1 VAARVAPATR
11 LDEDSARMV
20 IVTLIVKRLGTAVV
34 TLLVV
39 SAIVFFFTSVLPGD
53 IAERVLGHESTPQQ
67 REIFRERLHL
77 NRPVYDRYGSWIG
90 GVLHGN
96 LGRSLVNDETVS
108 ANIGSAARNTLFLS
122 VFAFLLYVPVTL
134 VLATLGAVF
143 RGKPVDSAISVITLV
158 GLSIPDFVL
167 GTLLIFVFAVKLS
180 VVPAL
185 SIVNP
190 GDSLFARLD
199 ATVLPAV
206 TLMVAMAV
214 YAIRML
220 RDNLIDVLDSEY
232 VRMATLKGVPRW
244 RVVCRHA
251 LPNAV
256 GPALNVTALNLTYLI
271 GGVVVVETV
280 FSYPGLGKMLVDA
293 ISVRDVPVV
302 EAIALLA
309 AAVYI
314 LANLVADV
322 LALLANPRLRTT

>member
-1 VAARVAPATR
+1 LILR
-11 LDEDSARMV
+11 LIAQ
-20 IVTLIVKRLGTAVV
+20 RLALAVL

-39 SAIVFFFTSVLPGD
+39 SVLVYFFTSVLPGD
-53 IAERVLGHESTPQQ
+53 IAERVLGRESSAEQ
-67 REIFRERLHL
+67 RQIFRDRLHL
-77 NRPVYDRYGSWIG
+77 DDPVWKRYGVWIG
-90 GVLHGN
+90 DVARGD
-96 LGRSLVNDETVS
+96 LGRSLVNNETVTATIGTS
-108 ANIGSAARNTLFLS
+108 AKNTLFLS
-122 VFAFLLYVPVTL
+122 VFAFLLYIPVTL
-134 VLATLGAVF
+134 VLATIAALT
-143 RGKPVDSAISVITLV
+143 RGKPSDAGISIATLV
-158 GLSIPDFVL
+158 GLSLPEFVL
-167 GTLLIFVFAVKLS
+167 GTLLIYVFAVQLS
-180 VVPAL
+180 LAPAL

-190 GDSLFARLD
+190 GDSLPTRLH

-232 VRMATLKGVPRW
+232 VRMATLKGVPRR
-244 RVVCRHA
+244 RVVWRHA

-280 FSYPGLGKMLVDA
+280 FSYPGLGKLLVDS

-314 LANLVADV
+314 IANLVADV
-322 LALLANPRLRTT
+322 LALLLNPRLRTA

>member
-1 VAARVAPATR
+1 MILR
-11 LDEDSARMV
+11 
-20 IVTLIVKRLGTAVV
+20 LIVQRLTLAVG

-53 IAERVLGHESTPQQ
+53 IAERVLGRESSAEQ
-67 REIFRERLHL
+67 RQIFRKHL
-77 NRPVYDRYGSWIG
+77 NLDEPVWKRYGVWIG
-90 GVLHGN
+90 DVARGD
-96 LGRSLVNDETVS
+96 LGRSLVNNETVT
-108 ANIGSAARNTLFLS
+108 ATIGSSAKNTLFLS
-122 VFAFLLYVPVTL
+122 VFAFVLYFPVTL
-134 VLATLGAVF
+134 ILATLAALF
-143 RGKPVDSAISVITLV
+143 KGKLADSLISVVTLV
-158 GLSIPDFVL
+158 GLSLPEFVL
-167 GTLLIFVFAVKLS
+167 GTLLIFGFSVQLS
-180 VVPAL
+180 VAPAL

-190 GDSLFARLD
+190 GDGLFTRLH

-244 RVVCRHA
+244 RVVARHA

-271 GGVVVVETV
+271 GGVVVVESV
-280 FSYPGLGKMLVDA
+280 FSYPGLGKMLVDS

-302 EAIALLA
+302 EATALLA
-309 AAVYI
+309 SAVYI
-314 LANLVADV
+314 IANLVADV
-322 LALLANPRLRTT
+322 LAMVLNPRLRTA

>member
-1 VAARVAPATR
+1 LILR
-11 LDEDSARMV
+11 
-20 IVTLIVKRLGTAVV
+20 LIVQRLTLAVG

-39 SAIVFFFTSVLPGD
+39 SALIFFFTSVLPGD
-53 IAERVLGHESTPQQ
+53 IAERVLGRESSAEQ
-67 REIFRERLHL
+67 REIFREHL
-77 NRPVYDRYGSWIG
+77 NLDDPVWKRYGVWITDVARG
-90 GVLHGN
+90 D
-96 LGRSLVNDETVS
+96 LGRSLVNNETVTATIGTS
-108 ANIGSAARNTLFLS
+108 AKNTLFLS
-122 VFAFLLYVPVTL
+122 VFAFLLYVPVT
-134 VLATLGAVF
+134 VILATLAALSK
-143 RGKPVDSAISVITLV
+143 GKLPDSLISVVTLI
-158 GLSIPDFVL
+158 GLSLPEFVL
-167 GTLLIFVFAVKLS
+167 GTLLIFVFAVQLS

-190 GDSLFARLD
+190 GDDLLTRLQ

-220 RDNLIDVLDSEY
+220 RDNLIDVLDSDY

-244 RVVCRHA
+244 RVVVRHA

-271 GGVVVVETV
+271 GGIVVVETV
-280 FSYPGLGKMLVDA
+280 FSYPGLGKVLVDA

-302 EAIALLA
+302 EAVTLLA

-314 LANLVADV
+314 IANLVADV
-322 LALLANPRLRTT
+322 LAMLLNPRLRTA

>member
-1 VAARVAPATR
+1 VILRIIAQRLALAA
-11 LDEDSARMV
+11 
-20 IVTLIVKRLGTAVV
+20 V

-39 SAIVFFFTSVLPGD
+39 SALVFLFTSVLPGD
-53 IAERVLGHESTPQQ
+53 IAERVLGRESSAEQ
-67 REIFRERLHL
+67 REIFRENL
-77 NRPVYDRYGSWIG
+77 NLDDPVWKRYGVWIADVARG
-90 GVLHGN
+90 D
-96 LGRSLVNDETVS
+96 LGRSLVNNEPVTATIGTS
-108 ANIGSAARNTLFLS
+108 AENTLFLS

-134 VLATLGAVF
+134 VLATLAALF
-143 RGKPVDSAISVITLV
+143 RGKLPDTLISVATLI
-158 GLSIPDFVL
+158 GLSIPEFVL
-167 GTLLIFVFAVKLS
+167 GTLLIYVFAVQLS

-190 GDSLFARLD
+190 GDDLFTRLN

-244 RVVCRHA
+244 RVVVRHA

-271 GGVVVVETV
+271 GGIVVVESV
-280 FSYPGLGKMLVDA
+280 FSYPGLGKMLVDS
-293 ISVRDVPVV
+293 IFVRDVPVV
-302 EAIALLA
+302 EATALLA
-309 AAVYI
+309 SAVYI

-322 LALLANPRLRTT
+322 LAMLLNPRLRTA

>member
-1 VAARVAPATR
+1 
-11 LDEDSARMV
+11 V
-20 IVTLIVKRLGTAVV
+20 ILRLIVQRLGLAVA
-34 TLLVV
+34 TLVVV

-53 IAERVLGHESTPQQ
+53 IAERVLGRESSAEQ
-67 REIFRERLHL
+67 RQIFRDKL
-77 NRPVYDRYGSWIG
+77 NLDQPVWERYGVWLG
-90 GVLHGN
+90 DVAQGDF
-96 LGRSLVNDETVS
+96 GRSLVSDQTVTSTIGDS
-108 ANIGSAARNTLFLS
+108 AKNTLFLS
-122 VFAFLLYVPVTL
+122 VFAFVLYFPVTL
-134 VLATLGAVF
+134 ILATLAALF
-143 RGKPVDSAISVITLV
+143 RGKLVDSLISVVTLV
-158 GLSIPDFVL
+158 GLSMPEFVL
-167 GTLLIFVFAVKLS
+167 GTLLIFAFAVHLS
-180 VVPAL
+180 IAPAL
-185 SIVNP
+185 SIVDP
-190 GDSLFARLD
+190 GDDIFARLH

-244 RVVCRHA
+244 RVVLRHA

-271 GGVVVVETV
+271 GGVVVVESV
-280 FSYPGLGKMLVDA
+280 FSYPGLGKQLIES

-302 EAIALLA
+302 EATALLA

-322 LALLANPRLRTT
+322 LAMILNPRLRTP